1 MVGGKLDEARSVLI
15 EEWGR
20 RDDRGFGPLLPHIQK
35 CGLEIVRPFHLQ
47 RLKPYR
53 EGPSRGFGGS
63 MLGTP
68 IVDGAP
74 EDRHASHLRES
85 FSHEF
90 HPFAGQLVILGC
102 KPGGVPS
109 RSGEARDK
117 GERYRVGDDRHHDR
131 DRDRRLLGSQ
141 GGLAGRDDDVHL
153 EADQLGREVWEPIAS
168 SLGKPVL
175 DTDVTTFDITE
186 LAEALLKGFDKR
198 IGRRAAE
205 EHTDAGKPT
214 RLLRART

>member
-1 MVGGKLDEARSVLI
+1 
-15 EEWGR
+15 
-20 RDDRGFGPLLPHIQK
+20 
-35 CGLEIVRPFHLQ
+35 
-47 RLKPYR
+47 
-53 EGPSRGFGGS
+53 

-117 GERYRVGDDRHHDR
+117 GERYRIGDDRHHDR

-186 LAEALLKGFDKR
+186 LAEALLKGFDKGSGGEPPKSTPMR
-198 IGRRAAE
+198 ASRPASCARAPSGAARKARGSMPRNARRPIIGECR
-205 EHTDAGKPT
+205 
-214 RLLRART
+214 